1 MADHLASIFGTEKN
15 WEKCSFYLK
24 TCACSRGDRCPR
36 LHVKPNISPTLLL
49 PNMYQ
54 RPDETTP
61 GVDAQG
67 QLINTKKL
75 QRHFDIGNVYV
86 KFRREEHAAH
96 ALYNLSG
103 RYYEGRPIVVE
114 FSPVTDF
121 YEATCT
127 RFGVNTCNR
136 GGYCEFMHP
145 KKISRHHRYE
155 KRSRGGCNHNRRYD
169 DRNYQEIQSRTK
181 RSTSPGRRKDRS
193 TSPSREGSQK
203 RRAKKRKIEHC
214 YSEREHGTKAD
225 AGGEQVYDS
234 VVPCKDNTSR
244 LVNSSFEFSLSS
256 SLLNLQ
262 LSLS

>member
-24 TCACSRGDRCPR
+24 TGACSRGDRCPR

-75 QRHFDIGNVYV
+75 QRHFDNFYEDLYEEFSNYGKIERLIVCDNLTHHLIGNVYV

-103 RYYEGRPIVVE
+103 RYYEG
-114 FSPVTDF
+114 D
-121 YEATCT
+121 
-127 RFGVNTCNR
+127 
-136 GGYCEFMHP
+136 
-145 KKISRHHRYE
+145 
-155 KRSRGGCNHNRRYD
+155 RSRGGCNHNRRYD
-169 DRNYQEIQSRTK
+169 DRNYQEIRSRRK

-225 AGGEQVYDS
+225 AG
-234 VVPCKDNTSR
+234 KDEISR
-244 LVNSSFEFSLSS
+244 LKY
-256 SLLNLQ
+256 Q
-262 LSLS
+262 RM